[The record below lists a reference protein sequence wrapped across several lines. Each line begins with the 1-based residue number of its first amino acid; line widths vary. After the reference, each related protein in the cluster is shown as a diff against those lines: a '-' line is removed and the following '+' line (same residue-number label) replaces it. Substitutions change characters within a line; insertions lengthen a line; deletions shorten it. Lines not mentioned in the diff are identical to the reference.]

1 MIVAAVGVAEI
12 TGIVMGEET
21 VLNSLTPVGKS
32 QIGKVVSRLSKW
44 SVAGVIY
51 FYNFSTPFHHGIKS
65 LLLTFEIL
73 LTQATVVDSMVETV
87 MAEAEVLREKEDVTT
102 TGVPALQKTGQNLF
116 PETKESNKSSS
127 VSKLNFFFIIR

>member
-1 MIVAAVGVAEI
+1 MERSGCNI
-12 TGIVMGEET
+12 
-21 VLNSLTPVGKS
+21 
-32 QIGKVVSRLSKW
+32 
-44 SVAGVIY
+44 
-51 FYNFSTPFHHGIKS
+51 FFHHGIKS

-73 LTQATVVDSMVETV
+73 LTQATVDSMVETV

-102 TGVPALQKTGQNLF
+102 MGVPALQKTGQNLF

>member
-51 FYNFSTPFHHGIKS
+51 FYFHHGIKS